1 MRFTA
6 EERVAA
12 PADWA
17 FERLAD
23 PDAIGGALR
32 ERGLDARRIEGGDGP
47 NGDGPG
53 AAWRLRLEFRGARR
67 EAEVSMA
74 PRPPRAIRG
83 RARMA
88 GVDADAEV
96 TFEPDGPEACTM
108 RVAARMSAS
117 GLQGRALLAT
127 LGFARGR
134 IDDRFGRVVEDV
146 AIALGE
152 RRAGEAGAVRPGA

>member
-17 FERLAD
+17 FDRLSD
-23 PDAIGGALR
+23 PDALGRALG
-32 ERGLDARRIEGGDGP
+32 ERGLDARRTDG
-47 NGDGPG
+47 GDGPG
-53 AAWRLRLEFRGARR
+53 AAWRLRFEFRGARR
-67 EAEVSMA
+67 EAEVEMA
-74 PRPPRAIRG
+74 PHPPRELRG
-83 RARMA
+83 RAEMA
-88 GVDADAEV
+88 GVHAAATV
-96 TFEPDGPEACTM
+96 TLEPDGPEACTM
-108 RVAARMSAS
+108 RVAVRMSAS
-117 GLQGRALLAT
+117 GLAGRALLAT

-152 RRAGEAGAVRPGA
+152 RRAAEGAPPGGAV